1 MWLSGVLTTG
11 ELFLWNKDQD
21 CLKMIQVTEKP
32 KEVIKATVGRDVLI
46 LFDWKKTEMF
56 SYCYFD
62 NVSVCV
68 CVHIVSVYIIF
79 ILEIGWSFFELH
91 LT

>member
-62 NVSVCV
+62 NVSLSVCAY
-68 CVHIVSVYIIF
+68 CFCLYNIYS
-79 ILEIGWSFFELH
+79 GNWWSFFALH